1 MEKEEKKTKKRVRLL
16 TMRNVYDKKISKF
29 RFSGMWA
36 DYVSPEPE
44 DHGIWLVYG
53 AEKNGKTTFAL
64 MLANYL
70 RQMARVLYLSAEE
83 GISASIQDTC
93 LQVGIPQECSNMY
106 MYEYMP
112 IEDLW
117 EKLRDRRSAK
127 VVFIDN
133 ASYYKDELMSREYG
147 LLKLVRN
154 FPDKL
159 FVILAH
165 EEKGKP
171 HNAAARQASKLAKV
185 IFHVQGL
192 AAIVGGRVGNN
203 VGRKIPIVEDRARLY
218 HGDVL
223 NDEPFNSNNHEQ
235 EN

>member
-1 MEKEEKKTKKRVRLL
+1 
-16 TMRNVYDKKISKF
+16 
-29 RFSGMWA
+29 
-36 DYVSPEPE
+36 
-44 DHGIWLVYG
+44 
-53 AEKNGKTTFAL
+53 
-64 MLANYL
+64 
-70 RQMARVLYLSAEE
+70 
-83 GISASIQDTC
+83 
-93 LQVGIPQECSNMY
+93 MY

-154 FPDKL
+154 FPEKL

-223 NDEPFNSNNHEQ
+223 NDEPFNSNNNEQ